1 MNYFTKVR
9 TLLVLLT
16 LTFLTF
22 SCGEKEQKQALKIDQ
37 GFREYISAFTGGL
50 VSSKSTITIKLS
62 SAYKQEVEPGTEVDD
77 KLFSFSPKIKG
88 KTVWVDGRTIE
99 FRPSEPLLSD
109 TEYKGTFT
117 LDKICN
123 TSGKYSEFPIQIKV
137 IKQDIRIENGQ
148 LSPMNTNEYKAYK
161 YTGTIVSA
169 DEMDNTTV
177 ETLLKAVYDNAELE
191 INWEHHPKSK
201 THDFEIY
208 NLKRKESDDMFQLI
222 WELSANGV
230 EIEGSDEI
238 EIPGLDNFKLVSS
251 QVYHQPS
258 QYVLFTFS
266 DPIQKNQN
274 LNGLIQIEDV
284 KNLKLSIEGNKI
296 KAFLNTRI
304 SGERKVKVDKAIT
317 NVAGYKLNSSF
328 KQDLTFESS
337 KPNVRLIGKGV
348 ILPNSQGLILPF
360 EAVNL
365 NAVDVS
371 IIKIYEDNVAQFL
384 QVNELDGSSELK
396 RVGRLVAKKKVDL
409 ISDDLIDYGKWNAFS
424 IDLASIISNDPGA
437 IYKIELSFRK
447 SYSLYPCNETE
458 GEQEAEE
465 EENWDDKE
473 DEEQSYWD
481 SAEDYYYYDDDY
493 YYWRDRDN
501 PCKKSYYTSKKA
513 SRNILASN
521 LGIIAK
527 SGNSNEMTVI
537 VSDMLTTE
545 PISGA
550 SIDIVNYQQQ
560 VIGSAQTDAQG
571 MATIELS
578 KKPFLLIAKAKDQ
591 RGYLKL
597 SNGSS
602 LSLSKFDVSGASYEK
617 GIKGF
622 IYGERGVWRPGDSIY
637 VSFILEDKDQLLPE
651 EHPVN
656 FELLDPFGKTVERI
670 VKFNG
675 ENHFYK
681 FVTATTADAPTGN
694 YTAKVKVGGATFVK
708 YLKIETVKP
717 NRLKIK
723 FDFGKKLITKQ
734 DASLKGKMEV
744 KWLHGAIAQNMDAEV
759 NAEIKP
765 ITTRFDAYADYIFDD
780 PSVDFY
786 SVDQEIFSGKINDQ
800 GIAYVKPNITVN
812 EKSPGMLQATF
823 TTRVFEEGGD
833 YSIDQ
838 FSIPYAP
845 YNTFVGIKVPR
856 GDKARGM
863 LLTDQDHKVEV
874 VTVDANGNKVS
885 KSGMKARL
893 YKIEWRWWWQAGND
907 NIGNYISRE
916 HITPIFTKSFSTTDG
931 FGSFEFEVKY
941 PDWGRYLLQVE
952 SPDGHSTGKVV
963 YIDWPGWAGRAQS
976 ENPGGASML
985 TFSTDKKNY
994 KVGEPVEVIMPSSE
1008 GGRALVS
1015 IEKGN
1020 KVLDAY
1026 WVKTEKDQTRFTF
1039 KTTEQMAPNVYI
1051 NISMLQP
1058 HANTVNDLPIRLYGV
1073 VPIMVDNPETKLN
1086 PIISM
1091 ADELQP
1097 ESEVKIKVSEQNG
1110 KPMTFTLA
1118 VVDEGLLDL
1127 TRFKTP
1133 SPWHTFYA
1141 REALSVRTWDI
1152 YDMVIGAYGAKIE
1165 QAFAIGG
1172 DGSLARDK
1180 DNKAQRFK
1188 PVVKYFGPYTIG
1200 KNKSKEIKFTM
1211 PRYIGS
1217 VKTMVVAGNN
1227 GAYGST
1233 EKATPVKNPLMLFAT
1248 LPRVLSPAEKV
1259 KLPVTLFALDD
1270 KIKDVKVELETNEF
1284 LNPAEKSKTIHFNKA
1299 GEQDFMFDVTASSL
1313 LGVGKVKLTATNGRE
1328 KATYEIELDIRA
1340 PHPKQITTYNG
1351 VIQPGESWEQDFD
1364 VFGIEGT
1371 NVSTIEV
1378 SGMPPINLDRRLKY
1392 LIRYPYGCIE
1402 QTTSSVF
1409 PQLYLSD
1416 ITKLNNEQKDE
1427 IKDHIDAA
1435 LKRLIS
1441 FQVSNGGFTYWPG
1454 NTEVDEWGTNYA
1466 GHFII
1471 EAEEKGY
1478 SLPANMKST
1487 WLNFQKE
1494 AANNWSP
1501 QTNRYGNN
1509 GFTQAYRLFTL
1520 ALSGNADLGAM
1531 NRLKEYEALTI
1542 QGRYYL
1548 SMAYVYSGNKQAALD
1563 LISNQSQ
1570 VNDSTKIYNN
1580 TYGSTERD
1588 RAIIVEALLQ
1598 LEMYE
1603 QAMPGIQYLSEQLN
1617 TNKWMSTQTTAF
1629 CLRTM
1634 AKASA
1639 VFKKSVDEY
1648 TYTYA
1653 LNQQKAHEVMSTQL
1667 INRETIDAGQQNG
1680 TQHISVK
1687 NTSKAPCYIN
1697 LSVEGIPM
1705 KSDDIAEER
1714 NLKLSVVYKT
1724 LDDRIISESSI
1735 EQGTDFKAEITVTN
1749 PSLMGDYE
1757 NLALNAM
1764 FPSGWE
1770 IHNTRLYGGGESHT
1784 IDIPDYMDIRDDRVN
1799 LFFDLKKYEKK
1810 TFVIL
1815 LNAAYLGSYQL
1826 PAISCSA
1833 MYNNQIRARLN
1844 GKEVEVIKPGM

>member
-1 MNYFTKVR
+1 M
-9 TLLVLLT
+9 LVILALLT
-16 LTFLTF
+16 L
-22 SCGEKEQKQALKIDQ
+22 SCGNQKKSQPLKIDQ
-37 GFREYISAFTGGL
+37 GFKEYISAFTGGL
-50 VSSKSTITIKLS
+50 VSSKSTITIKLT
-62 SAYKQEVEPGTEVDD
+62 SAYKQEVEPGTEIDG
-77 KLFSFSPKIKG
+77 KLFSFSPTIKG
-88 KTVWVDGRTIE
+88 KAFWIDNRTVE
-99 FRPSEPLLSD
+99 FRPNEALLSD
-109 TEYKGTFT
+109 TEYKGTFA
-117 LDKICN
+117 LNKVCN
-123 TSGKYSEFPIQIKV
+123 ATGKYSEFPIQIKV
-137 IKQDIRIENGQ
+137 IKQGVRIQNGQ
-148 LSPMNTNEYKAYK
+148 LSPVNMNEFKTYK
-161 YTGTIVSA
+161 YTGTIVTA
-169 DEMDNTTV
+169 DDLDNAAV
-177 ETLLKAVYDNAELE
+177 ETMLKAIYDNEELE
-191 INWEHHPKSK
+191 ISWEHHPKNK
-201 THDFEIY
+201 EHEFEIY
-208 NLKRKESDDMFQLI
+208 DLKRKESDDMFQLI
-222 WELSANGV
+222 WELSAKGV
-230 EIEGSDEI
+230 EINGSEEI
-238 EIPGLDNFKLVSS
+238 EVPGLDNFKLISAK
-251 QVYHQPS
+251 VYHQPS
-258 QYVLFTFS
+258 QYVLLTFS
-266 DPIQKNQN
+266 DPILKNQN

-284 KNLKLSIEGNKI
+284 NNLKLSVEGNKI
-296 KAFLNTRI
+296 KAFLNKRI
-304 SGERKVKVDKAIT
+304 SGERRIKVDKAVKNI
-317 NVAGYKLNSSF
+317 AGYKLQSSF

-348 ILPNSQGLILPF
+348 ILPNSQGLIFPF

-396 RVGRLVAKKKVDL
+396 RVGRLIAKKKVDL

-424 IDLASIISNDPGA
+424 IDLASIINTDPGA
-437 IYKIELSFRK
+437 IYKVELSFRK
-447 SYSLYPCNETE
+447 SYSLYPCNEE
-458 GEQEAEE
+458 EDEADKEE
-465 EENWDDKE
+465 EENWDESE

-481 SAEDYYYYDDDY
+481 SAEDYYYYDDY
-493 YYWRDRDN
+493 YYWEDRNN
-501 PCKKSYYTSKKA
+501 PCKKSYYTTKKA

-527 SGNSNEMTVI
+527 AGNNNQLKVI
-537 VSDMLTTE
+537 VSDMLNTE
-545 PISGA
+545 PLA
-550 SIDIVNYQQQ
+550 KVDVEIVNYQQQ

-571 MATIELS
+571 IATINYS
-578 KKPFLLIAKAKDQ
+578 KKPFLLIAKYKDQ

-597 SNGSS
+597 SNGNS
-602 LSLSKFDVSGASYEK
+602 LSLSKFDVSGASFKK

-637 VSFILEDKDQLLPE
+637 VSFILEDKDQLLPK
-651 EHPVN
+651 EHPVS
-656 FELLDPFGKTVERI
+656 FELLDPFGKTVERM

-681 FVTATTADAPTGN
+681 FVTATNADAPTGN
-694 YTAKVKVGGATFVK
+694 YTAKIKVGGATFVK
-708 YLKIETVKP
+708 YLKVETVKP

-723 FDFGKKLITKQ
+723 FDFGKKLITKR
-734 DASLKGKMEV
+734 DVSLKGKMEV
-744 KWLHGAIAQNMDAEV
+744 KWLHGAIAQNMDANV
-759 NAEIKP
+759 KAEITP
-765 ITTRFDAYADYIFDD
+765 IPTHFKAYQDFIFDD

-786 SVDQEIFSGKINDQ
+786 SVEQEIFSGKINDQ
-800 GIAYVKPNITVN
+800 GIAYVQPNIEVN

-833 YSIDQ
+833 FSIDQ

-845 YNTFVGIKVPR
+845 YPTFVGIKVPK

-863 LLTDQDHKVEV
+863 LLTDQDHHVEV

-885 KSGMKARL
+885 KNGLIARL
-893 YKIEWRWWWQAGND
+893 YKIEWRWWWQAGDD
-907 NIGNYISRE
+907 NIGNYISSK
-916 HITPIFTKSFSTTDG
+916 HLTPIFSKTFSTSDG

-985 TFSTDKKNY
+985 TFSTDKKQYN
-994 KVGEPVEVIMPSSE
+994 VGEEVEVIMPSSE

-1039 KTTEQMAPNVYI
+1039 TTTEQMAPNVYI

-1058 HANTVNDLPIRLYGV
+1058 HANTANDLPIRLYGV
-1073 VPIMVDNPETKLN
+1073 VPIMVHNPETKLT
-1086 PIISM
+1086 PVISM

-1110 KPMTFTLA
+1110 KAMTFTLA

-1188 PVVKYFGPYTIG
+1188 PVVKYFGPYSIG
-1200 KNKSKEIKFTM
+1200 KNKSKEIEFTM

-1227 GAYGST
+1227 GAYGSA

-1248 LPRVLSPAEKV
+1248 LPRVLSPNEKV

-1270 KIKDVKVELETNEF
+1270 KMKEVTVTLETNDF
-1284 LNPAEKSKTIHFNKA
+1284 LTANENSKTLHFTKA

-1313 LGVGKVKLTATNGRE
+1313 LGVGRAKLTATCGKE

-1340 PHPKQITTYNG
+1340 PHPKQINTYSG
-1351 VIQPGESWEQDFD
+1351 VIQPGEIWEQDFE

-1371 NVSTIEV
+1371 NAATVEV
-1378 SGMPPINLDRRLKY
+1378 SGMPPVNLDRRLKY

-1409 PQLYLSD
+1409 PQLYLD
-1416 ITKLNNEQKDE
+1416 EITKLNKKQKDE
-1427 IKDHIDAA
+1427 CKNHIDAA

-1478 SLPANMKST
+1478 SLPANMKNA
-1487 WLNFQKE
+1487 WLNYQKE

-1531 NRLKEYEALTI
+1531 NRLKEYEQLSL
-1542 QGRYYL
+1542 QGKHYL

-1563 LISNQSQ
+1563 LISKQS
-1570 VNDSTKIYNN
+1570 NTSDSIKVYTN
-1580 TYGSTERD
+1580 TYGSTQRD

-1598 LEMYE
+1598 LEMYDE
-1603 QAMPGIQYLSEQLN
+1603 AMPGIQFISEQLN
-1617 TNKWMSTQTTAF
+1617 SNQWMSTQTTAY

-1634 AKASA
+1634 AKAA
-1639 VFKKSVDEY
+1639 AIFKKSVDEFN
-1648 TYTYA
+1648 YTYA
-1653 LNQQKAHEVMSTQL
+1653 LNQQKATEVMSTEL
-1667 INRETIDAGQQNG
+1667 INRETIDIGQQNG
-1680 TQHISVK
+1680 SQHIAIK
-1687 NTSKAPCYIN
+1687 NTSKTPCYIN

-1705 KSDDIAEER
+1705 KAEDIAEQR

-1724 LDDRIISESSI
+1724 LDDKIIDESSI
-1735 EQGTDFKAEITVTN
+1735 EQGTDFKAEITVSN

-1770 IHNTRLYGGGESHT
+1770 IHNTRLYGGGEAHT

-1799 LFFDLKKYEKK
+1799 LFFNLKKYEKK

-1815 LNAAYLGSYQL
+1815 LNAAYLGTYEL
-1826 PAISCSA
+1826 PSISCSA

-1844 GKEVEVIKPGM
+1844 GKEVEVIKPGL